1 MNLLSWSTK
10 LVADRGGGNVAIGN
24 VRKRSGRFL
33 IYYWQWEYTFC
44 GKKTEPDSSQQCS
57 VTGQEAMG
65 GSLNLPE
72 HKKALF
78 HSELQM
84 TLDNLHWAGGWTGWL
99 SEASNLNYSV
109 ITPTWL
115 TLGSQMGNVPP
126 EVPFLITSGFGCCK
140 ASLSRKLFSSPE
152 DISSMHH
159 ALWCTFMPHVPP
171 LTFQVPKQFQ
181 RWGTHLTRIHFFCP
195 WGLLEFFCEQFLVLL
210 TTTL

>member
-1 MNLLSWSTK
+1 
-10 LVADRGGGNVAIGN
+10 
-24 VRKRSGRFL
+24 
-33 IYYWQWEYTFC
+33 
-44 GKKTEPDSSQQCS
+44 
-57 VTGQEAMG
+57 MG

-84 TLDNLHWAGGWTGWL
+84 TLDNLHWAGGWTGRF

-115 TLGSQMGNVPP
+115 TLGSQKGNVPP

-159 ALWCTFMPHVPP
+159 TLWCTFMPHVPP

-181 RWGTHLTRIHFFCP
+181 RWGTHLTRIHFFLSLRSP
-195 WGLLEFFCEQFLVLL
+195 GILLWTVSGSANHHPVDLSHNLFHGYFNFRKIL
-210 TTTL
+210 TPINMPRVAIWIFSASFTNEWCNELI